1 MAASEGRIRNG
12 GRPKAGRVVRDTPDA
27 FLLEVDGLRLFP
39 VAAVAL
45 SLLTPALLLFLA
57 PFNPDEV
64 EYFRASRWVASGLV
78 PFRDFWEHHLPL
90 HWILLAPF
98 APLTRPANVES
109 LLVLR
114 LAQLPLIALTFYFAL
129 RMLVRAGVSRAAS
142 LFGLSLFFLAIHR
155 SVVEIRIDVTMNLF
169 LLAGLLA
176 LTADSAVR
184 PGRSALPLLSGV
196 LLGLACL
203 ASQRAIP
210 MALVAAASS
219 LLPEL
224 TSGRPHSLRS
234 LARRPL
240 LTVAGLAAIAIVAL
254 FVAWS
259 LGALPALWEDCFRQ
273 NLLYERLT
281 EQEGRGPAALDWAR
295 RFLLR
300 PGAVALFALGIAGGL
315 LGLRNA
321 RTRALT
327 AVAAT
332 LAVAQVAFLAAIRSP
347 FPYQFQTLFWL
358 LALLAAVALDVV
370 MRVDLRAAVGAASA
384 VAILSVAGMLHAVT
398 AVRWPVLAETLAHQD
413 HVMRTVERLS
423 PAGTVVL
430 EGCGFAVNRRP
441 AMETWFLPSLAR
453 GLMAA
458 GFIDS
463 PKVAD
468 LEARRIALVVADSR
482 LLEAV
487 RGDERL
493 GPFVARSFFPA
504 ERYVWVP
511 APNARLRPG
520 ERTEWT
526 VMTAGPH
533 RVVELPLRAVDAWF
547 ESPWS
552 FPFQR
557 PTTSAAFR
565 VDVTRLRSPDPLAV
579 RFFDEGVALEPGPD
593 GLVVLRAGA
602 RLAAENVSGST
613 RAVLVLPA
621 KLRVVLDAPFPS
633 TYIEPNL
640 EF

>member
-1 MAASEGRIRNG
+1 MAASEGIRNG
-12 GRPKAGRVVRDTPDA
+12 GRPKAGKVVRETPDA
-27 FLLEVDGLRLFP
+27 FLLEADGLRLFP

-90 HWILLAPF
+90 HWVLLAPF
-98 APLTRPANVES
+98 APLTRPATVES

-114 LAQLPLIALTFYFAL
+114 LAQLPLLALTVYLAL
-129 RMLVRAGVSRAAS
+129 RMLVRVGVSRAAR

-169 LLAGLLA
+169 LLAGLLV
-176 LTADSAVR
+176 LTAGGDTRARR
-184 PGRSALPLLSGV
+184 PELPFLGGV

-210 MALVAAASS
+210 MALVAAAASS
-219 LLPEL
+219 IPEL
-224 TSGRPHSLRS
+224 TSGTPFSLRT

-240 LTVAGLAAIAIVAL
+240 LTAAGLATTAIVAL
-254 FVAWS
+254 VVAWS
-259 LGALPALWEDCFRQ
+259 LGALPALWEDCFQQ
-273 NLLYERLT
+273 NFLYERLS
-281 EQEGRGPAALDWAR
+281 EQDARGPSALDWAR

-300 PGAVALFALGIAGGL
+300 PGAVALVALGIAGGV

-327 AVAAT
+327 AVAAI
-332 LAVAQVAFLAAIRSP
+332 LAVAQIAFLATIRSP

-358 LALLAAVALDVV
+358 LALLAAMALDAV
-370 MRVDLRAAVGAASA
+370 MRIGRRAAMGAAAA
-384 VAILSVAGMLHAVT
+384 VAILAAVGMLHAVA

-413 HVMRTVERLS
+413 HVLRTVERLS
-423 PAGTVVL
+423 PAGSVVL

-441 AMETWFLPSLAR
+441 AMKTWFLPSLAR
-453 GLMAA
+453 SLMAA

-468 LEARRIALVVADSR
+468 LESRRIALVVADSR
-482 LLEAV
+482 LLETV

-493 GPFVARSFFPA
+493 GPFVARSFFPV
-504 ERYVWVP
+504 ERFVWAP

-533 RVVELPLRAVDAWF
+533 RVVELPLQALDAWF

-579 RFFDEGVALEPGPD
+579 SLFEDGIALEPGPG

-602 RLAAENVSGST
+602 RLVAQNVSGST